1 MFPKRSSREGPE
13 NNALIDKAMDL
24 NELKKII
31 DGENSKVIIM
41 ENGEPVLVVMNFD
54 EYRKIK
60 GQNENSANCQK
71 VLQTP
76 AKELIEEPLKIED
89 LPF

>member
-1 MFPKRSSREGPE
+1 
-13 NNALIDKAMDL
+13 MDL

-31 DGENSKVIIM
+31 SGDNSKVIIV
-41 ENGEPVLVVMNFD
+41 ENGEPVLVVMDFS
-54 EYRKIK
+54 EYKKTK
-60 GQNENSANCQK
+60 GQPVEATNGQK
-71 VLQTP
+71 ISQTP

>member
-1 MFPKRSSREGPE
+1 
-13 NNALIDKAMDL
+13 MDL

-31 DGENSKVIIM
+31 GGENSKVIIV
-41 ENGEPVLVVMNFD
+41 ENGEPVLVVMDFN
-54 EYRKIK
+54 EYKRTK
-60 GQNENSANCQK
+60 GQGADTANGQK